1 MAEVEIKYGG
11 VTKGSMSASG
21 SKTIKTGGKYCEGD
35 ITVQYS
41 RPSIESPV
49 IEEKTITQ
57 NGTYNAPAGVD
68 GFNPV
73 IVNVSGGSGGITPTG
88 TINITKSGD
97 TDVTEYATAH
107 VDAGN
112 VSSPSATKGTV
123 SNNSVT
129 VTPAVS
135 YTAGYIESG
144 SKTGTALTVSAS
156 ELVSGTRSITSNSTG
171 IDVTNYKY
179 VDVNVSGG
187 GGITPTGTINITSSG
202 TTRVYEYE
210 YANVAAGTAGTP
222 TVTKGP
228 VSNNSITVTPSV
240 TNTSGFIQ
248 GGTVSGT
255 GATVSASELVS
266 GTKSITANGN
276 GIDVTNYQLVNVNVS
291 SGGGIPEPNPIT
303 AGDTPVWMDITTH
316 IVNGNSGT
324 YYSFTP
330 KKAGTY
336 KLTAIL
342 QTMGTQGLT
351 GYIRKNGTNIAT
363 ASFTTLS
370 GVSAYCILQTSQS
383 LTTSDTITL
392 YISTGRTTSYIAAH
406 GLIASIDWDN
416 GF

>member
-1 MAEVEIKYGG
+1 MA
-11 VTKGSMSASG
+11 
-21 SKTIKTGGKYCEGD
+21 
-35 ITVQYS
+35 
-41 RPSIESPV
+41 
-49 IEEKTITQ
+49 
-57 NGTYNAPAGVD
+57 NG
-68 GFNPV
+68 
-73 IVNVSGGSGGITPTG
+73 IVNVEVVDPTIEMQVLTP
-88 TINITKSGD
+88 IAYQS
-97 TDVTEYATAH
+97 
-107 VDAGN
+107 
-112 VSSPSATKGTV
+112 
-123 SNNSVT
+123 
-129 VTPAVS
+129 
-135 YTAGYIESG
+135 
-144 SKTGTALTVSAS
+144 
-156 ELVSGTRSITSNSTG
+156 
-171 IDVTNYKY
+171 
-179 VDVNVSGG
+179 

-210 YANVAAGTAGTP
+210 YASVAAGTAGTP

-276 GIDVTNYQLVNVNVS
+276 GIDVTNYQSVNVNVS

-316 IVNGNSGT
+316 IVNGTSGA

-351 GYIRKNGTNIAT
+351 ANIRKNGTNIAT
-363 ASFTTLS
+363 ASFTTLY
-370 GVSAYCILQTSQS
+370 SASSYAILQTSQS
-383 LTTSDTITL
+383 LTTSDTITV
-392 YISTGRTTSYIAAH
+392 YISSGRTTSYIAAH

>member
-11 VTKGSMSASG
+11 QTKGSLSASG
-21 SKTIKTGGKYCEGD
+21 SKTIKTAGKYCEGD

-144 SKTGTALTVSAS
+144 SKTGPGL
-156 ELVSGTRSITSNSTG
+156 
-171 IDVTNYKY
+171 
-179 VDVNVSGG
+179 
-187 GGITPTGTINITSSG
+187 
-202 TTRVYEYE
+202 
-210 YANVAAGTAGTP
+210 
-222 TVTKGP
+222 
-228 VSNNSITVTPSV
+228 
-240 TNTSGFIQ
+240 
-248 GGTVSGT
+248 
-255 GATVSASELVS
+255 TVSASELVS
-266 GTKSITANGN
+266 GTKSIMENGN

-291 SGGGIPEPNPIT
+291 SGGGIPEPSPIT
-303 AGDTPVWMDITTH
+303 DGDTPVWMDITTH
-316 IVNGNSGT
+316 IVNGTSGT

-363 ASFTTLS
+363 ASFTTLH
-370 GVSAYCILQTSQS
+370 SASSYAILQTSQS
-383 LTTSDTITL
+383 LTTSDTITV
-392 YISTGRTTSYIAAH
+392 YISSGRTTSYIAAH

>member
-1 MAEVEIKYGG
+1 MA
-11 VTKGSMSASG
+11 
-21 SKTIKTGGKYCEGD
+21 
-35 ITVQYS
+35 
-41 RPSIESPV
+41 
-49 IEEKTITQ
+49 
-57 NGTYNAPAGVD
+57 NG
-68 GFNPV
+68 
-73 IVNVSGGSGGITPTG
+73 IVNVEVVDPTIEMQVLTPIAYQSGGITPTG
-88 TINITKSGD
+88 TINITSAGD
-97 TDVTEYATAH
+97 TDVTAYATAR
-107 VDAGN
+107 VAGGS
-112 VSSPSATKGTV
+112 VSSPTASKGSV

-129 VTPAVS
+129 ITPSVS
-135 YTAGYIESG
+135 YSEGYIEDG
-144 SKTGTALTVSAS
+144 SKTGTGVSVSAS
-156 ELVSGTRSITSNSTG
+156 ELVSGTRSITSNGTG

-210 YANVAAGTAGTP
+210 YASVAAGTAGTP

-276 GIDVTNYQLVNVNVS
+276 GIDVTNYQSVNVNVS

-316 IVNGNSGT
+316 IVNGTSGA

-351 GYIRKNGTNIAT
+351 ANIRKNGTNIAT
-363 ASFTTLS
+363 ASFTTLY
-370 GVSAYCILQTSQS
+370 SASSYAILQTSQS
-383 LTTSDTITL
+383 LTTSDTITV
-392 YISTGRTTSYIAAH
+392 YISSGRTTSYIAAH